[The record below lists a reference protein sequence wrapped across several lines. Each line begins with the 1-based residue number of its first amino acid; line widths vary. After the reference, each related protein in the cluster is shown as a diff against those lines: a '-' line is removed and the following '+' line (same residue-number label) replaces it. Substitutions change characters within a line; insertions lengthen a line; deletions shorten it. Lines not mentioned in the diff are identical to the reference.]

1 MMHKTIGWLIG
12 LCLVGSA
19 YTQSFGIVDLERVRN
34 ESRFFKTRAE
44 QLQALETRYV
54 NAFQTL
60 AENLVLNDA
69 ERQELTNLLLAEKP
83 NGNQQ
88 QRIQQLTQTARQRAE
103 ELQRLRQ
110 KPDLTETEKAALE
123 QFTRM
128 ETRSREVLELTR
140 QQFRQQIEQRA
151 RQLDDEF
158 SKALDEVIAQIARE
172 RKLGVVFFKGAFV
185 AYAEVDITSEVIK
198 RLDARK

>member
-1 MMHKTIGWLIG
+1 MHKTIGWLIG

-60 AENLVLNDA
+60 VENLVLNDA

-158 SKALDEVIAQIARE
+158 SKALDEVIAQIAKE

>member
-1 MMHKTIGWLIG
+1 MRKTIGWLIG
-12 LCLVGSA
+12 LCLIGSA
-19 YTQSFGIVDLERVRN
+19 YAQSFGIVDLERVRN

-44 QLQALETRYV
+44 QLQALEARYV

-60 AENLVLNDA
+60 AEHLILNDA
-69 ERQELTNLLLAEKP
+69 ERQELTNLLLTEKP
-83 NGNQQ
+83 NDTQQ

-110 KPDLTETEKAALE
+110 KPELTETEKAALE

-128 ETRSREVLELTR
+128 ETRSREALELTR

-151 RQLDDEF
+151 RQLDEEL
-158 SKALDEVIAQIARE
+158 SKALDEVVAQIAKE
-172 RKLGVVFFKGAFV
+172 RKLGVVFFKSAFV